1 MKIELDESHEL
12 VRQTARDFAVRR
24 LAPQADAID
33 KTGEFPRDLFPELG
47 KIGLL
52 GLAIPEEFGGSGAG
66 FLASAIAMEEL
77 SRVSAAV
84 TLSYGAHSY
93 LCGYNL
99 FAHAGPELRRKY
111 VPALVSGEK
120 IGAFAL
126 TEPGA
131 GSDAASLTTRAV
143 RDGKGWVLNGT
154 KLFITNGSIADIF
167 LVFARTER
175 RRGTGALSAF
185 VVEKGF
191 SGFSVGR
198 DIEKLGT
205 CGSPL
210 SELVFRDCPV
220 PEENL
225 VGVEG
230 RGLAYMLGG
239 LDMERAVFSGMP
251 VGIAQAALDYALAYA
266 AKRRQFNAPISSFQ
280 LVQEMLAQMATEIEA
295 ARLLTYQAAS
305 KLDRGEPVS
314 KYASFAKLFGAQM
327 CLRATQQAVQILG
340 GTGFTRECPV
350 ERYYRDAA
358 LIPIGGGT
366 SQIQQLII
374 ARELLKEQQVRCQG
388 SPR

>member
-1 MKIELDESHEL
+1 MLIEMGERHEL
-12 VRQTARDFAVRR
+12 VRETARDFALRWLGPR
-24 LAPQADAID
+24 ADEID
-33 KTGEFPRDLFPELG
+33 KSGRLPGDFFRELG
-47 KIGLL
+47 RAGLL
-52 GLAIPEEFGGSGAG
+52 GLTIPEDHGGAG
-66 FLASAIAMEEL
+66 AGYLAAAIAMEEL
-77 SRVSAAV
+77 CRASAAA
-84 TLSYGAHSY
+84 TLSYGAHAY
-93 LCGYNL
+93 LCCTNL
-99 FAHAGPELRRKY
+99 FTHAGPDLRRKY
-111 VPALVSGEK
+111 VPGLVSGEK

-131 GSDAASLTTRAV
+131 GSDAASMTTRAI
-143 RDGKGWVLNGT
+143 RGAGGWLLNGT
-154 KLFITNGSIADIF
+154 KLFITNGSIADVF
-167 LVFARTER
+167 LVFARTQR

-185 VVEKGF
+185 VVERGF
-191 SGFSVGR
+191 PGFTVGR
-198 DIEKLGT
+198 DIPKLGT

-210 SELVFRDCPV
+210 SELVFKDCVV
-220 PEENL
+220 PEDNL

-266 AKRRQFNAPISSFQ
+266 VKRRQFNAPISSFQ
-280 LVQEMLAQMATEIEA
+280 LVQEMLAQMATELEA

-305 KLDRGEPVS
+305 RLDRGQPVS
-314 KYASFAKLFGAQM
+314 KHASFAKLFGAQM
-327 CLRATQQAVQILG
+327 CLRATQQAVQIVG

-374 ARELLKEQQVRCQG
+374 ARELLKEQNRK
-388 SPR
+388 